1 MSKGGGK
8 LGTKIYRRKGG
19 MKRGMWMRGGMKI
32 LRGKEGRDEEERGRD
47 ENEKIEGR
55 MRRRGLDEKIEG
67 RMRRRGGEEEKR
79 RSKKIILF
87 GVFKS

>member
-1 MSKGGGK
+1 
-8 LGTKIYRRKGG
+8 
-19 MKRGMWMRGGMKI
+19 MRGGMKI

>member
-1 MSKGGGK
+1 
-8 LGTKIYRRKGG
+8 
-19 MKRGMWMRGGMKI
+19 
-32 LRGKEGRDEEERGRD
+32 
-47 ENEKIEGR
+47 

>member
-1 MSKGGGK
+1 MSKGGGGK

-47 ENEKIEGR
+47 K
-55 MRRRGLDEKIEG
+55 MRRSREG
-67 RMRRRGGEEEKR
+67 
-79 RSKKIILF
+79 
-87 GVFKS
+87 